1 MQQYYGVDI
10 DHRNHTPHHIACLL
24 VELPSDARVRVD
36 ENADSRW
43 TLNDIILSGIYNSLN
58 ALIYG
63 MSDKRKRGNPPPL
76 AGPSWMTDKKRQ
88 LPARVMPAS
97 ELMEF
102 LKLPR
107 EVDNWQNRS
116 ATLT

>member
-10 DHRNHTPHHIACLL
+10 DHRSVHTPHHIACLL
-24 VELPSDARVRVD
+24 IELPSDARVRVA

-43 TLNDIILSGIYNSLN
+43 TLEDVILAAIFNSLN

-76 AGPSWMTDKKRQ
+76 AGPSWMTDKKHQ
-88 LPARVMPAS
+88 LPARVMPAG
-97 ELMEF
+97 ELMQI
-102 LKLPR
+102 LNMPR
-107 EVDNWQNRS
+107 EVDTWQS
-116 ATLT
+116 